1 MIKNIFHGFGGWI
14 KTHWMEILAGT
25 LIAVVALLAFSI
37 GYIHCLVRHKE
48 EVRYYES
55 MLSVS
60 EPTVCVLCRNNAG
73 VKVHAPCIVNLS
85 TGEVAELCV
94 YDSHPTEPGEISA
107 QLSKGYV
114 SYYGVAGA
122 IIMCNHDKELCA
134 ATLPKEHGKT
144 NPEHFCYKCRRII
157 SEQDN
162 EGYVL
167 ADLSD
172 PNSVSVYQI
181 YNGVEY
187 EFENYR
193 ITVSRTDTKCLEVKV
208 HGLLGQ
214 ES

>member
-1 MIKNIFHGFGGWI
+1 
-14 KTHWMEILAGT
+14 
-25 LIAVVALLAFSI
+25 
-37 GYIHCLVRHKE
+37 
-48 EVRYYES
+48 
-55 MLSVS
+55 
-60 EPTVCVLCRNNAG
+60 
-73 VKVHAPCIVNLS
+73 
-85 TGEVAELCV
+85 
-94 YDSHPTEPGEISA
+94 
-107 QLSKGYV
+107 
-114 SYYGVAGA
+114 
-122 IIMCNHDKELCA
+122 MCNHDKELCA
-134 ATLPKEHGKT
+134 APLPKEHGKT

-172 PNSVSVYQI
+172 HNSVSVYQI

-187 EFENYR
+187 EFENYL

>member
-1 MIKNIFHGFGGWI
+1 MIKNRFSGLGSWI
-14 KTHWMEILAGT
+14 KTRWMEILTGALIM
-25 LIAVVALLAFSI
+25 LIAVIAFGI
-37 GYIHCLVRHKE
+37 GYIHCLARIRDDVL
-48 EVRYYES
+48 YYES
-55 MLSVS
+55 MISAP
-60 EPTVCVLCRNNAG
+60 EPSVCVLCRNGAG
-73 VKVHAPCIVNLS
+73 TKIHAPCIVNLS
-85 TGEVAELCV
+85 TGEAAELCV

-114 SYYGVAGA
+114 SYYGAAGA
-122 IIMCNHDKELCA
+122 IIMCNHDKELCV

-144 NPEHFCYKCRRII
+144 NPEHFCNKCRRII

>member
-1 MIKNIFHGFGGWI
+1 M
-14 KTHWMEILAGT
+14 HWMEILTGAVIT
-25 LIAVVALLAFSI
+25 LIAVIAFGI
-37 GYIHCLVRHKE
+37 GYIHCLARFRDDVL
-48 EVRYYES
+48 YYES
-55 MLSVS
+55 MISAP
-60 EPTVCVLCRNNAG
+60 EPSVCVLCRNGAG
-73 VKVHAPCIVNLS
+73 TKVHAPCIVNLT
-85 TGEVAELCV
+85 TGEVAELAI
-94 YDSHPTEPGEISA
+94 YDPHPTEIGEVTDT
-107 QLSKGYV
+107 QKKGHV
-114 SYYGVAGA
+114 SFYTGAGA

-134 ATLPKEHGKT
+134 ATLPKELGKT